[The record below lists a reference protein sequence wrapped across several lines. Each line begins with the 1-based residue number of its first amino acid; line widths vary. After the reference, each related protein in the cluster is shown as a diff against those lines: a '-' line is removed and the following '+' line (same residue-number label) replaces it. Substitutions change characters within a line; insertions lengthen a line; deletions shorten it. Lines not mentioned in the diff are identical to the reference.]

1 MVFSLCYR
9 LLINIWTFLA
19 RVFVLLLGFTD
30 GFGLLSLCISVFNDC
45 MYFTFDYY
53 IHLITYAFRFYRW
66 LLLLFWIL
74 MRSISASPCIN
85 WESTRNIYLSFASS
99 NVFVCLARWLRAK
112 EHREMSTTCWGYRV
126 IYVTCVC
133 FSNDQHSC
141 DSCPACIHKCYREIL
156 AKNAAK

>member
-1 MVFSLCYR
+1 MNLIALTKMLFSLCYR

-66 LLLLFWIL
+66 LLLLFL
-74 MRSISASPCIN
+74 NIN
-85 WESTRNIYLSFASS
+85 AQY
-99 NVFVCLARWLRAK
+99 K
-112 EHREMSTTCWGYRV
+112 
-126 IYVTCVC
+126 C
-133 FSNDQHSC
+133 FSL
-141 DSCPACIHKCYREIL
+141 HKLGKYKKHLFVICF
-156 AKNAAK
+156 